1 MDDAGGL
8 SYKPPPDFEE
18 DKRDTLI
25 ELKLTDSTEL
35 WLLQWPLNHAPD
47 FDGLEVSLELH
58 HDGILG
64 SFESSSGKPYDVYSR
79 KAQDPELT
87 VFSSSSSSSSDANIV
102 GTFSRHVSFIHYPDP
117 SEYEKANQ
125 IRLKEISQ
133 RSSSY
138 TSTKTGS
145 TFHRSSATKS
155 SRQRTSSPSPSVFTA
170 SPAPSSRHKKSS
182 PKEKSGGE
190 SAKNKTVGPSLLLPP
205 EDSRRATSTVT
216 TSGSAGQHSQER
228 TSKKPRKS

>member
-8 SYKPPPDFEE
+8 SYKPPSDFEE
-18 DKRDTLI
+18 DKRDPLI

-47 FDGLEVSLELH
+47 FDGQEVSLELH

-64 SFESSSGKPYDVYSR
+64 RFESSSGKPYDVYSR

-87 VFSSSSSSSSDANIV
+87 VFSSSSSSSSEANIV
-102 GTFSRHVSFIHYPDP
+102 GTFSRHVSFIHYPEP

-125 IRLKEISQ
+125 IRLKEFSQ
-133 RSSSY
+133 RSS
-138 TSTKTGS
+138 TFTTTKSGS
-145 TFHRSSATKS
+145 TFHRSSGTKS

-170 SPAPSSRHKKSS
+170 SPAPSSRHKMSS
-182 PKEKSGGE
+182 SKEKSGVE
-190 SAKNKTVGPSLLLPP
+190 SAKNKTVGPSVLLP
-205 EDSRRATSTVT
+205 EDSGRAASTVT
-216 TSGSAGQHSQER
+216 TSGSAGQQSQER
-228 TSKKPRKS
+228 KSKKSRKS